1 MKPNPKSKSRGKSKP
16 KSNAKS
22 SVKFEAKSGARSKPG
37 TKTKA
42 TKLRII
48 GGDMG
53 GRTVAY
59 HGEEFT
65 RPMRDSVRE
74 NLFNIL
80 GRGVR
85 GTKAFDLFA
94 GTGVLAFEA
103 LSRGAKSAVAVEPMR
118 TAAAQIQ
125 QTVSDL
131 ELASK
136 FTLLTAD
143 AFSVA
148 DRLLTSDNEDDTAW
162 VVFLS
167 PPYRFWTDPE
177 TFAKLAAIIRRVQ
190 SHAPP
195 GSILVAETD
204 DTFDLEQLPPGDWDV
219 RAYGI
224 TRLAFI
230 EPGNHC
236 GLNLPESLGM

>member
-1 MKPNPKSKSRGKSKP
+1 MKSKP
-16 KSNAKS
+16 KTKS
-22 SVKFEAKSGARSKPG
+22 QNKAGSRSKPSV
-37 TKTKA
+37 KTVP

-53 GRTVAY
+53 GRTVTY

-85 GTKAFDLFA
+85 GTTAFDLFA

-103 LSRGAKSAVAVEPMR
+103 LSRGAVKAVAVEPER
-118 TAAAQIQ
+118 RAAEQIQ
-125 QTVSDL
+125 KTAEHLDV
-131 ELASK
+131 ANR

-143 AFSVA
+143 AFAIA
-148 DRLLTSDNEDDTAW
+148 DRLLTCSGEDDTPW

-167 PPYRFWTDPE
+167 PPYRFWTDAAMFP
-177 TFAKLAAIIRRVQ
+177 KLVGIIKRVQ
-190 SHAPP
+190 RHAPP

-204 DTFDLEQLPPGDWDV
+204 HTFDLELLPADAWDI
-219 RAYGI
+219 REYGI

-236 GLNLPESLGM
+236 GMNLPDSLEL

>member
-1 MKPNPKSKSRGKSKP
+1 MKSNSRTKP
-16 KSNAKS
+16 KGTAK
-22 SVKFEAKSGARSKPG
+22 P
-37 TKTKA
+37 KA

-53 GRTVAY
+53 GRTVTY

-80 GRGVR
+80 GRGIR
-85 GTKAFDLFA
+85 GTTAFDLFA

-103 LSRGAKSAVAVEPMR
+103 ISRGAVRAVAVEPVR
-118 TAAAQIQ
+118 KAAEQIRK
-125 QTVSDL
+125 TVDHLDL
-131 ELASK
+131 ESK
-136 FTLLTAD
+136 FTLVQGD
-143 AFSVA
+143 AFAVA
-148 DRLLTSDNEDDTAW
+148 NRLLQCSGEDDTPW

-177 TFAKLAAIIRRVQ
+177 MFPKLSAIIRRVQ

-204 DTFDLEQLPPGDWDV
+204 HTFDTDRLPPGDWDV
-219 RAYGI
+219 RVYGI

-236 GLNLPESLGM
+236 GLNLPDSLEI